1 MPTSTESTLKCDRV
15 LFVERSGELI
25 FAARLSN
32 WSYGAAARASLNR
45 AYEVAGIRPETRRP
59 IHVQVEVGV
68 KSHGGPNPRL
78 LKKPGMT
85 CG

>member
-1 MPTSTESTLKCDRV
+1 MPTSTESALKCDRV

-45 AYEVAGIRPETRRP
+45 ANE
-59 IHVQVEVGV
+59 
-68 KSHGGPNPRL
+68 L
-78 LKKPGMT
+78 LALDPKPGDLSMSRLKRW
-85 CG
+85 

>member
-1 MPTSTESTLKCDRV
+1 MLTSCQSTLTCDGV

-45 AYEVAGIRPETRRP
+45 AYEVAGIRPET
-59 IHVQVEVGV
+59 G
-68 KSHGGPNPRL
+68 
-78 LKKPGMT
+78 
-85 CG
+85 

>member
-1 MPTSTESTLKCDRV
+1 MKENLKPCAYKHREHVKCDRV

-45 AYEVAGIRPETRRP
+45 AYEVAGIRPET
-59 IHVQVEVGV
+59 G
-68 KSHGGPNPRL
+68 
-78 LKKPGMT
+78 
-85 CG
+85 

>member
-45 AYEVAGIRPETRRP
+45 AYEVAGIRPET
-59 IHVQVEVGV
+59 V
-68 KSHGGPNPRL
+68 
-78 LKKPGMT
+78 
-85 CG
+85 